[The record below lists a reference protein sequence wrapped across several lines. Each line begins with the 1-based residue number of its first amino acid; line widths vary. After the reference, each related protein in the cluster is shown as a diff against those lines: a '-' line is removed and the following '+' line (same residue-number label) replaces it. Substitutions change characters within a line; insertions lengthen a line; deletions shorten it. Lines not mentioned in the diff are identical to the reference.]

1 MYTAEKRSELV
12 RMHLNG
18 VSLREIER
26 RYGFDRK
33 ELADWVRKYQ
43 REGVEGILRKK
54 KAMTTYEL
62 RCRIVAEHIEE
73 DVPYQVLAAKYDVC
87 RATLKKWVATVR
99 QSGYETLTGSRRGRP
114 LRKPEQS

>member
-1 MYTAEKRSELV
+1 MYTAEKRLELV

-26 RYGFDRK
+26 KYEFDRK
-33 ELADWVRKYQ
+33 ELADWVRRYQ

-62 RCRIVAEHIEE
+62 RCRIVAEHMR
-73 DVPYQVLAAKYDVC
+73 KVC
-87 RATLKKWVATVR
+87 PIRSWQLNMMFVV
-99 QSGYETLTGSRRGRP
+99 QL
-114 LRKPEQS
+114 